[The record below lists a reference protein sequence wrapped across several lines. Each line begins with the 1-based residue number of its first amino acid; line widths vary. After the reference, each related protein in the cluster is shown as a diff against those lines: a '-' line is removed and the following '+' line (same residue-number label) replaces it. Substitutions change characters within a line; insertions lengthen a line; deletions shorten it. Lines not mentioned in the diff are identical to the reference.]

1 MKKEHRNDL
10 ILICSLIAVVV
21 GGLLAVFLTRK
32 KNNLVA
38 KIFVKNELV
47 QTIDLDKTNDTE
59 FELEGAKGK
68 LTVQI
73 KDHAIGVKESE
84 CPHQDC
90 ANTGF
95 VNETN
100 RPIICAYNQ
109 VYIIIE
115 GNSDYDVRI

>member
-21 GGLLAVFLTRK
+21 GGLLAVLLTRK
-32 KNNLVA
+32 KKNLVA

-59 FELEGAKGK
+59 FELQGANGK
-68 LTVQI
+68 LIVQI

-90 ANTGF
+90 VNIGF
-95 VNETN
+95 VKETN